1 MFSTRLNETATSL
14 GLLLLRIL
22 SGGMMM
28 THGWGKIAKWGE
40 LKSSFPDPFGIG
52 HEISLG
58 LTVFAEFI
66 CAGLLVVGLASR
78 LVLIPLLIVMAV
90 AFFKIHATDPLGD
103 KELALFYLILYT
115 ALLLTGPGKFSLD
128 RYWLKK

>member
-1 MFSTRLNETATSL
+1 MLSTRLNETATSL

-22 SGGMMM
+22 SGGMM
-28 THGWGKIAKWGE
+28 TIHGWGKIVKWAE

-52 HEISLG
+52 HEISLA

-66 CAGLLVVGLASR
+66 CAGLLVVGLGTR

-90 AFFKIHATDPLGD
+90 AIFKIHAADPLNE
-103 KELALFYLILYT
+103 KELALFYLVIYA
-115 ALLLTGPGKFSLD
+115 ALLLSGPGKFSLD
-128 RYWLKK
+128 KVWLKK

>member
-28 THGWGKIAKWGE
+28 IHGWGKIVKWAE

-52 HEISLG
+52 HEISLA

-66 CAGLLVVGLASR
+66 CAGLLVVGLGTR

-90 AFFKIHATDPLGD
+90 AFFKIHAADPLNE
-103 KELALFYLILYT
+103 KELALFYLVIYA
-115 ALLLTGPGKFSLD
+115 ALLLSGPGKFSLD
-128 RYWLKK
+128 KVWLKK